1 MKEIETRLDT
11 YCNFV
16 RDGTPD
22 SMAKAVAARKQIE
35 EWAVSDISFLL
46 TECKRL
52 QHDIRIYKK
61 HFDEH
66 AAEHS
71 CNDCGIQKR
80 CFIAPEWGDIVRHN
94 CAFWEEVQAK
104 TLENDTKQA
113 NMLERKTLRNPL
125 ALAMGSRSASGIAD
139 N

>member
-1 MKEIETRLDT
+1 MTDNIRAVRIITDRIMKEIETRLDT
-11 YCNFV
+11 YCNYV
-16 RDGTPD
+16 RDGTPE

-52 QHDIRIYKK
+52 QHDISIYEK

-71 CNDCGIQKR
+71 CNDCGINGK
-80 CFIAPEWGDIVRHN
+80 CFYAPGWGDVQRN
-94 CAFWEEVQAK
+94 SCLFWEPIQAK
-104 TLENDTKQA
+104 TVE
-113 NMLERKTLRNPL
+113 
-125 ALAMGSRSASGIAD
+125 
-139 N
+139 